1 MIFAIFAIDVF
12 PFFTNQRGWGKTV
25 MPLKFGPWRSKHLG
39 TLIQTEFDL
48 HTVSFI
54 NHRILSQKLIP
65 TPQKWPKIVVAANI
79 VNLNDLGQF
88 EQQLLQKFLCVSL
101 NIFLELLKNDLGSL
115 TSRTRK
121 SSFLIYNFYR
131 TGIKCPKQ
139 AGHYMD
145 HQVKTSLFHLRWLM
159 LIRRIYYFVFAFITS
174 VSTSIISILIF

>member
-1 MIFAIFAIDVF
+1 M
-12 PFFTNQRGWGKTV
+12 RGESVALCVEIKYG
-25 MPLKFGPWRSKHLG
+25 LY
-39 TLIQTEFDL
+39 
-48 HTVSFI
+48 TVSFI
-54 NHRILSQKLIP
+54 NQNILSQKPIP

-174 VSTSIISILIF
+174 VSTSMISILIF